1 MSPRRVSSSSLLS
14 RRAVRHEAALG
25 EDAPAAWTRLSP
37 RRLAGRLGGQ
47 SFPLAAPSWPDTVV
61 RPAPEGKLGADY
73 DTAWSRRYGVR
84 LARAMVL
91 DNVTRPLAKVVASP
105 QIRGEEGLVGLEAPV
120 IFAANHASHLDTPLL
135 LTCLPE
141 RFRHRTVVA
150 AAADYFF
157 DRTWKAHTWSFFLAA
172 IPIERTKVNRRS
184 AALAAELLADEWNLV
199 IFPEGGRSPD
209 GWAQTF
215 RGGAAYLAS
224 RTGRPVVPVHLDGTR
239 HVLPK
244 GRSAVRRTKTTVTFG
259 TPLWIE
265 EGEDSRAFAIRIET
279 AIATLAHECT
289 TDWWTARKLAAQDQ
303 TPALQGPD
311 ASAWR
316 RSWALP
322 AAPESAAHRRTPV
335 EDERGATATVPAW
348 PRWGRNAD

>member
-1 MSPRRVSSSSLLS
+1 MSPKKASATSLLS
-14 RRAVRHEAALG
+14 SRSARRDAELG
-25 EDAPAAWTRLSP
+25 GRANSLVSSLRPGSL
-37 RRLAGRLGGQ
+37 LGRLG
-47 SFPLAAPSWPDTVV
+47 SSRFPLAPPPWPDSVV
-61 RPAPEGKLGADY
+61 RPAPAGKLGAEY

-84 LARAMVL
+84 LARAVLL
-91 DNVTRPLAKVVASP
+91 DNVTRPLAHVVASP
-105 QIRGEEGLVGLEAPV
+105 HIRGDEALVGVDGPV

-157 DRTWKAHTWSFFLAA
+157 DRTWKAHLWSFFLAA

-184 AALAAELLADEWNLV
+184 AALASELLADDWNLV

-244 GRSAVRRTKTTVTFG
+244 GRNAVRRTKTTVTFG

-265 EGEDSRAFAIRIET
+265 EGEDSRAFATRIET
-279 AIATLAHECT
+279 AIATLAHEAT
-289 TDWWTARKLAAQDQ
+289 TDWWTARRLAAREE
-303 TPALQGPD
+303 TPSLQGPD

-316 RSWALP
+316 RSWALSP
-322 AAPESAAHRRTPV
+322 PPPSGAHRRTV
-335 EDERGATATVPAW
+335 TAEDAETSPTAPTW
-348 PRWGRNAD
+348 PRWGANQ